1 MHVIVELQR
10 LKTKDEQGNIIQE
23 PKEDSDTDTD
33 ILCRRRII
41 KIASLGGFTMLIKYT
56 IYSNAFIF

>member
-1 MHVIVELQR
+1 MDFFAELQR
-10 LKTKDEQGNIIQE
+10 LKTKDEQGNVIQE
-23 PKEDSDTDTD
+23 PKEDSDPDSD

-56 IYSNAFIF
+56 IYSNT